1 MTVVER
7 ESTALLHK
15 ETAQEQPWALSS
27 PETTLSILYLSI
39 LQNVPVLQ
47 NPHRKIITLD
57 KEPSKEHPGLIT
69 D

>member
-1 MTVVER
+1 MVER

-15 ETAQEQPWALSS
+15 ETAQELPWALSS
-27 PETTLSILYLSI
+27 PGTTLSILFLSI
-39 LQNVPVLQ
+39 LQNVSILQ
-47 NPHRKIITLD
+47 NPHTKIITLD